1 MNAKYTIFKKHIFFI
16 FAPKL
21 KALKK
26 EIIIENVAAL
36 LKEIPSSMEIV
47 INDSKKDKRFYYLAK
62 HMVDKALEKDALI
75 ISENQTGF
83 AILFKTSKK
92 EDNFWKELPEQLKLV
107 WNVTGIKNAL
117 KILKTQKYIKSQRP
131 QEGEYLYCWFWGI
144 LEGSRGADRQVG
156 KEMKDEFYRRA
167 NLYNIPLYAETRM
180 RQNSLVYQ
188 RFGFELFN
196 EWQHPSGD
204 TMYFLRYL
212 PAGFENKS

>member
-1 MNAKYTIFKKHIFFI
+1 LNAKYTIFKKHIFFI
-16 FAPKL
+16 FAIKFNRL
-21 KALKK
+21 ERE
-26 EIIIENVAAL
+26 EIIQNFATL
-36 LKEIPSSMEIV
+36 LKEIPSSMELV
-47 INDSKKDKRFYYLAK
+47 MNDSKRDQRFRYLAT
-62 HMVDKALEKDALI
+62 HMVDKALKKDALI
-75 ISENQTGF
+75 ISENQKGF

-92 EDNFWKELPEQLKLV
+92 DENFWSELPEQLGLV
-107 WNVTGIKNAL
+107 WNVTGIKKAL

-144 LEGSRGADRQVG
+144 LEDSRGADKQVG
-156 KEMKDEFYRRA
+156 KEMKDEFYRQA

-196 EWQHPSGD
+196 TWQHPSGD

-212 PAGFENKS
+212 PNSSKK